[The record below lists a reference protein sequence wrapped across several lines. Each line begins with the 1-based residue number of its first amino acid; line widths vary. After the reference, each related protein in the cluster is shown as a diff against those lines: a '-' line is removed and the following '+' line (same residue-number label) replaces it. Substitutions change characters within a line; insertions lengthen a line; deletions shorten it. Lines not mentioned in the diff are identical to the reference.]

1 MSVTIHKVTLGG
13 LEQDRPFVIAGPCSA
28 ESREQVLSTADAL
41 AAGGIRIFRSGVWK
55 PRTKPGGFEGAGSAA
70 FAWLQEARERTGM
83 KLCTEVATAAHVEEA
98 LKAGMDLLWIGA
110 RTTANPFAV
119 QELSDAL
126 RGTEIPVLVK
136 NPINP
141 DIDLWCGAIERLSNA
156 GVCKIGIIHRGF
168 SAYEKNLY
176 RNLPLWHIP
185 IEMKRRY
192 PEITLICDP
201 SHMGGNRELVAPLAQ
216 QALDLM
222 YDGLMIESHCHP
234 ECALSDARQQLTP
247 SDLFAIIRRL
257 VVRDDARIPD
267 GIGLLRE
274 QIDEL
279 DSELVAL
286 LAKRQRLSNEIGDW
300 KIAHNMP
307 VLQSGRYREIIERL
321 SALAS
326 KQGLDPAYVT
336 AIMETIHRESI
347 RQQMKQQEKVESA
360 KA

>member
-1 MSVTIHKVTLGG
+1 MGVTIHKMTLGG
-13 LEQDRPFVIAGPCSA
+13 LEQERPLVIAGPCSA
-28 ESREQVLSTADAL
+28 ESREQVLETADAL
-41 AAGGIRIFRSGVWK
+41 SAGGIRIFRSGVWK

-83 KLCTEVATAAHVEEA
+83 LICTEVATAAHVEEA

-126 RGTEIPVLVK
+126 RGTDIPVLVK
-136 NPINP
+136 NPVNP
-141 DIDLWCGAIERLSNA
+141 DIDLWCGAIERLSGA
-156 GVCKIGIIHRGF
+156 GLRNIGIIHRGF

-176 RNLPLWHIP
+176 RNLPLWHLP

-192 PEITLICDP
+192 PEITLLCDP
-201 SHMGGNRELVAPLAQ
+201 SHMGGSRDLVAPLAQ

-234 ECALSDARQQLTP
+234 ERALSDARQQLTP
-247 SDLFAIIRRL
+247 GELFAVIRRL
-257 VVRDDARIPD
+257 VVRDDLRVPD
-267 GIGLLRE
+267 GIALLRG

-279 DSELVAL
+279 DNELVAL
-286 LAKRQRLSNEIGDW
+286 LARRQRISNEIGDW

-321 SALAS
+321 SALART
-326 KQGLDPAYVT
+326 QGLDPDYVA

-347 RQQMKQQEKVESA
+347 RQQMKRQETVETTEA
-360 KA
+360 

>member
-1 MSVTIHKVTLGG
+1 MPVNLHKMVLDGR
-13 LEQDRPFVIAGPCSA
+13 EEDRPFVIAGPCSA
-28 ESREQVLSTADAL
+28 ESREQVLSTAAAL
-41 AAGGIRIFRSGVWK
+41 AAGGIRVFRSGVWK

-83 KLCTEVATAAHVEEA
+83 WICTEVATAAHVEAA

-119 QELSDAL
+119 QELADAL
-126 RGTEIPVLVK
+126 RGTDIPVLVK

-141 DIDLWCGAIERLSNA
+141 DIDLWCGAIERLA
-156 GVCKIGIIHRGF
+156 GAGLHNIGLVHRGF
-168 SAYEKNLY
+168 SAYENNIY

-192 PEITLICDP
+192 PEITLLCDP
-201 SHMGGNRELVAPLAQ
+201 SHMGGSRELVAPLAQ

-222 YDGLMIESHCHP
+222 YDGLMIEAHCYP
-234 ECALSDARQQLTP
+234 ERALSDARQQLTP
-247 SDLFAIIRRL
+247 GELIDVIRRL
-257 VVRDDARIPD
+257 VVRDNVHVPD

-279 DSELVAL
+279 DNELVAL
-286 LAKRQRLSNEIGDW
+286 LAKRQRLSNQIGDW

-307 VLQSGRYREIIERL
+307 ILQSGRYREIIERL
-321 SALAS
+321 SALARS
-326 KQGLDPAYVT
+326 QGLDPDYVT
-336 AIMETIHRESI
+336 AVMETVHRESI
-347 RQQMKQQEKVESA
+347 RQQMSRQK
-360 KA
+360 KAEATE

>member
-1 MSVTIHKVTLGG
+1 MAVELHKMT
-13 LEQDRPFVIAGPCSA
+13 VIAGPCSA
-28 ESREQVLSTADAL
+28 ESREQVLETADAL

-136 NPINP
+136 NPVNP
-141 DIDLWCGAIERLSNA
+141 DIDLWCGAIERLA
-156 GVCKIGIIHRGF
+156 GAGLRNIGLIHRGF

-192 PEITLICDP
+192 PEIQLLCDP
-201 SHMGGNRELVAPLAQ
+201 SHMGGSRELVAPLAQ

-234 ECALSDARQQLTP
+234 ERALSDARQQLTP
-247 SDLFAIIRRL
+247 SELFAVLQRL
-257 VVRDDARIPD
+257 VVRDNVRVPD

-279 DSELVAL
+279 DNELVAL
-286 LAKRQRLSNEIGDW
+286 LAKRQGLSNEIGDW
-300 KIAHNMP
+300 KIGHNMP
-307 VLQSGRYREIIERL
+307 ILQSGRYREMIDRL
-321 SALAS
+321 SALART
-326 KQGLDPAYVT
+326 QGLDPAYVT
-336 AIMETIHRESI
+336 SIMETIHRESI
-347 RQQMKQQEKVESA
+347 RQQMKRQEAAEST

>member
-1 MSVTIHKVTLGG
+1 MGATIHKMTLGG
-13 LEQDRPFVIAGPCSA
+13 LEQERPLVIAGPCSA
-28 ESREQVLSTADAL
+28 ESREQVLETADAL
-41 AAGGIRIFRSGVWK
+41 SAGGIRIFRSGVWK

-83 KLCTEVATAAHVEEA
+83 LICTEVATAAHVEEA

-126 RGTEIPVLVK
+126 RGTDIPVLVK
-136 NPINP
+136 NPVNP
-141 DIDLWCGAIERLSNA
+141 DIDLWCGAIERLSGA
-156 GVCKIGIIHRGF
+156 GLRNIGIIHRGF

-176 RNLPLWHIP
+176 RNLPLWHLP

-192 PEITLICDP
+192 PEITLLCDP
-201 SHMGGNRELVAPLAQ
+201 SHMGGSRDLVAPLAQ

-234 ECALSDARQQLTP
+234 ERALSDARQQLTP
-247 SDLFAIIRRL
+247 GELFAVIRRL
-257 VVRDDARIPD
+257 VVRDDLRVPD
-267 GIGLLRE
+267 GIALLRGR
-274 QIDEL
+274 IDEL
-279 DSELVAL
+279 DTELVAL
-286 LAKRQRLSNEIGDW
+286 LARRQRISNEIGDW

-321 SALAS
+321 SALART
-326 KQGLDPAYVT
+326 QGLDPDYVA

-347 RQQMKQQEKVESA
+347 RQQMKRQETAETTEA
-360 KA
+360 

>member
-1 MSVTIHKVTLGG
+1 MSVPIHKMTI
-13 LEQDRPFVIAGPCSA
+13 IAGPCSA
-28 ESREQVLSTADAL
+28 ESREQVLETADAL

-70 FAWLQEARERTGM
+70 FAWLREARERTGM

-156 GVCKIGIIHRGF
+156 GLRKIGLIHRGF

-192 PEITLICDP
+192 PEITLLCDP
-201 SHMGGNRELVAPLAQ
+201 SHMGGSRELVAPLAQ

-222 YDGLMIESHCHP
+222 YDGLMIEAHCHP
-234 ECALSDARQQLTP
+234 DRALSDARQQLSP
-247 SDLFAIIRRL
+247 GELFAVIQRL
-257 VVRDDARIPD
+257 VVRDNARVPD

-300 KIAHNMP
+300 KISHNMP
-307 VLQSGRYREIIERL
+307 ILQSGRYREMIDRL
-321 SALAS
+321 STLART
-326 KQGLDPAYVT
+326 QGLDAGYVT
-336 AIMETIHRESI
+336 SIMETIHRESI
-347 RQQMKQQEKVESA
+347 RQQMQRQEGAEA
-360 KA
+360 TKA

>member
-1 MSVTIHKVTLGG
+1 MSVAIHKIMLDG
-13 LEQDRPFVIAGPCSA
+13 LEQARPFIIAGPCSA
-28 ESREQVLSTADAL
+28 ENREQVLETADAL
-41 AAGGIRIFRSGVWK
+41 AAVGIRIFRSGVWK
-55 PRTKPGGFEGAGSAA
+55 PRTMPGGFEGAGSAA
-70 FAWLQEARERTGM
+70 FAWLQEARDRTGM

-119 QELSDAL
+119 QELSAAL
-126 RGTEIPVLVK
+126 RGTDIPVLVK
-136 NPINP
+136 NPVNP
-141 DIDLWCGAIERLSNA
+141 DIDLWCGAIERLYNA
-156 GVCKIGIIHRGF
+156 GLRKIGIIHRGF

-201 SHMGGNRELVAPLAQ
+201 SHMGGSRDLVAPLAQ

-234 ECALSDARQQLTP
+234 ESALSDAQQQVTP
-247 SDLFAIIRRL
+247 GELSAVIRLL
-257 VVRDDARIPD
+257 VVRDDIRVPD

-274 QIDEL
+274 RIDEL
-279 DSELVAL
+279 DGELVAL

-300 KIAHNMP
+300 KISHNMP
-307 VLQSGRYREIIERL
+307 ILQSGRNREMIDRL
-321 SALAS
+321 SALAR

-336 AIMETIHRESI
+336 SIMETVHRESI
-347 RQQMKQQEKVESA
+347 RQQMQRQEGTEA
-360 KA
+360 TEA

>member
-1 MSVTIHKVTLGG
+1 MGVTIHKMTLGG
-13 LEQDRPFVIAGPCSA
+13 LEQERPLVIAGPCSA
-28 ESREQVLSTADAL
+28 ESREQVLETADAL
-41 AAGGIRIFRSGVWK
+41 SAGGIRIFRSGVWK

-83 KLCTEVATAAHVEEA
+83 LICTEVATAAHVEEA

-126 RGTEIPVLVK
+126 RGTDIPVLVK
-136 NPINP
+136 NPVNP

-156 GVCKIGIIHRGF
+156 GLSKIGLIHRGF

-176 RNLPLWHIP
+176 RNLPLWHLP

-192 PEITLICDP
+192 PEITLLCDP
-201 SHMGGNRELVAPLAQ
+201 SHMGGRRELVAPLAQ

-222 YDGLMIESHCHP
+222 YDGLMIEAHCHP
-234 ECALSDARQQLTP
+234 ERALSDARQQLT
-247 SDLFAIIRRL
+247 SGELFAVIRRL
-257 VVRDDARIPD
+257 VVRDDLRVPD
-267 GIGLLRE
+267 GIALLRG

-279 DSELVAL
+279 DNELVAL
-286 LAKRQRLSNEIGDW
+286 LARRQCISNEIGDW

-321 SALAS
+321 SALART
-326 KQGLDPAYVT
+326 QGLDPDYVA

-347 RQQMKQQEKVESA
+347 RQQMKRQETAETTEE
-360 KA
+360 

>member
-1 MSVTIHKVTLGG
+1 MGETLHKMNLGG
-13 LEQDRPFVIAGPCSA
+13 REQDRPLVIAGPCSA

-55 PRTKPGGFEGAGSAA
+55 PRTKPGGFEGAGRAA

-83 KLCTEVATAAHVEEA
+83 WICTEVATAAHVEEA

-110 RTTANPFAV
+110 RTAANPFAV

-126 RGTEIPVLVK
+126 RGTDVPVLVK
-136 NPINP
+136 NPVNP
-141 DIDLWCGAIERLSNA
+141 DIDLWCGAIERLSGA
-156 GVCKIGIIHRGF
+156 GLRNIGIIHRGF
-168 SAYEKNLY
+168 SAYENNIY

-192 PEITLICDP
+192 PDITLLCDP
-201 SHMGGNRELVAPLAQ
+201 SHMGGSRELVAPLAQ

-222 YDGLMIESHCHP
+222 YDGLMIEAHCHP
-234 ECALSDARQQLTP
+234 DRALSDARQQLTP
-247 SDLFAIIRRL
+247 GELFAVIRRL
-257 VVRDDARIPD
+257 VVRDNVRVPD

-279 DSELVAL
+279 DNELVAL
-286 LAKRQRLSNEIGDW
+286 LARRQRISNEIGDW
-300 KIAHNMP
+300 KIGHNMP
-307 VLQSGRYREIIERL
+307 VLQSGRYREIIERI
-321 SALAS
+321 SKLAAA
-326 KQGLDPAYVT
+326 QGLDPDYVT

-347 RQQMKQQEKVESA
+347 RQQMKRQAETEA
-360 KA
+360 TKA

>member
-1 MSVTIHKVTLGG
+1 MGVTIHKMTLGG
-13 LEQDRPFVIAGPCSA
+13 LEQERPLVIAGPCSA
-28 ESREQVLSTADAL
+28 ESREQVLETADAL
-41 AAGGIRIFRSGVWK
+41 SAGGIRIFRSGVWK

-83 KLCTEVATAAHVEEA
+83 LICTEVATAAHVEEA

-126 RGTEIPVLVK
+126 RGTDIPVLVK
-136 NPINP
+136 NPVNP
-141 DIDLWCGAIERLSNA
+141 DIDLWCGAIERLSGA
-156 GVCKIGIIHRGF
+156 GLRNIGIIHRGF

-176 RNLPLWHIP
+176 RNLPLWHLP

-192 PEITLICDP
+192 PEITLLCDP
-201 SHMGGNRELVAPLAQ
+201 SHMGGSRDLVAPLAQ

-234 ECALSDARQQLTP
+234 ERALSDARQQLTP
-247 SDLFAIIRRL
+247 GELFAVIRRL
-257 VVRDDARIPD
+257 VVRDDLRVPD
-267 GIGLLRE
+267 GIALLRG

-279 DSELVAL
+279 DNELVAL
-286 LAKRQRLSNEIGDW
+286 LARRQRISNEIGDW

-321 SALAS
+321 SALART
-326 KQGLDPAYVT
+326 QGLDPDYVA

-347 RQQMKQQEKVESA
+347 RQQMKRQETAETTEA
-360 KA
+360 